1 MKAAV
6 AREVGM
12 PSEERIVKLE
22 SDASHALST
31 LMELKDDAKSMKGE
45 IQEVRGEVQEVRGEV
60 HELRVELHSIK
71 ADTAKEFGL
80 VRAEIEKLRTA
91 IESTKVWFLVTC
103 FGAVFSGIGAVV
115 GLHAL
120 KLF

>member
-6 AREVGM
+6 TREMGM
-12 PSEERIVKLE
+12 PSEERIANLE
-22 SDASHALST
+22 SDVSHVLST
-31 LMELKDDAKSMKGE
+31 LVELKDDAKSMKGG
-45 IQEVRGEVQEVRGEV
+45 IQEIRGEAQ
-60 HELRVELHSIK
+60 ELRVELHSFKTDI
-71 ADTAKEFGL
+71 AKEFGL

-91 IESTKVWFLVTC
+91 IESTKVWFLLTC